1 LFFFD
6 ESLEALLPVCVQVR
20 LSKREGR
27 MKTKEERKM
36 SQNKMM
42 RVSTLIAALVLVLS
56 IGLQS
61 LSAKD
66 SKADTSAIFTLQNAT
81 SLAGQ
86 SIAPGDYK
94 VTVTETQLTRSKGGK
109 VVAQVPVQWKDE
121 TTKATRSAIVTDGNK
136 ITEFHFGGKN
146 RYVAVAAS

>member
-1 LFFFD
+1 M
-6 ESLEALLPVCVQVR
+6 SRSRMVQV
-20 LSKREGR
+20 
-27 MKTKEERKM
+27 
-36 SQNKMM
+36 
-42 RVSTLIAALVLVLS
+42 STVVAALVLVLS
-56 IGLQS
+56 IGLQT

-66 SKADTSAIFTLQNAT
+66 TKADTSSIFTIQNTT

-94 VTVTETQLTRSKGGK
+94 VSVSETQLTMSKNGK

-121 TTKATRSAIVTDGNK
+121 TSKPHYSTVVTDGGK

-146 RYVAVAAS
+146 RFVAVSAS

>member
-1 LFFFD
+1 MIR
-6 ESLEALLPVCVQVR
+6 SRTA
-20 LSKREGR
+20 
-27 MKTKEERKM
+27 
-36 SQNKMM
+36 
-42 RVSTLIAALVLVLS
+42 RVSTMVVALVLVLS
-56 IGLQS
+56 IGLQT

-66 SKADTSAIFTLQNAT
+66 SKADTSLMFTIQNAT

-94 VTVTETQLTRSKGGK
+94 VTVTETQLTMSKDGK

-121 TTKATRSAIVTDGNK
+121 TTKATRSAIVMDGNK